1 MKLSVVIP
9 NYNGISL
16 LEKCL
21 AALDKQDFTDY
32 DIIVI
37 DDASTEKGAEETVAA
52 YPRAR
57 LIKHSENRGFAA
69 SVNDGIKASDAEYVF
84 LLNNDAYVDDGCL
97 STLVKAMDAESKNTF
112 SIQCKMLSARNHALI
127 DNAGDFYNILGWPR
141 TRGKDKLA
149 DSYSEPTEI
158 FSSCAGAAIYRRNT
172 LLELGLFDEN
182 HISYLEDVE
191 IGYRARIY
199 GYVNKYEPSAKV
211 FHEGSAT
218 SGSRYNEYKVRL
230 AARNSILLRYKN
242 QTLLQ
247 KIVNFPAQEAGV
259 IIKQLFF
266 IRKGLGKVDRAGIKE
281 GRKFKR
287 SEGEKN
293 RKIVFDSAKR
303 KRALKIEF
311 DMIKNIIY

>member
-9 NYNGISL
+9 NYNGIL
-16 LEKCL
+16 YLEKCL
-21 AALDKQDFTDY
+21 AALDKQDFADY

-37 DDASTEKGAEETVAA
+37 DDASTEEGTEQTVAA
-52 YPRAR
+52 YPKAR
-57 LIKHSENRGFAA
+57 LIKHIENRGFAT

-97 STLVKAMDAESKNTF
+97 STLVKAMDAESAETF
-112 SIQCKMLSARNHALI
+112 SMQCKMLSARNHALI
-127 DNAGDFYNILGWPR
+127 DNAGDFYNILGWAR

-266 IRKGLGKVDRAGIKE
+266 IRKGLGKVYRAGIKE
-281 GRKFKR
+281 GRKVKR

>member
-266 IRKGLGKVDRAGIKE
+266 IRKGLGKVYRAGIKE
-281 GRKFKR
+281 GRKVKR

>member
-97 STLVKAMDAESKNTF
+97 STLIKVMDAESKNTF

-191 IGYRARIY
+191 IGYRAHIY

-266 IRKGLGKVDRAGIKE
+266 IRKGLGKVYRAGIKE
-281 GRKFKR
+281 GRKVKR